1 MTMTS
6 LTPSRFHTL
15 HAGFVAS
22 TARWPDRRALL
33 LGDESW
39 TYREVDA
46 NARRLA
52 AGLLKISKQPKR
64 VGILARRSLTSYT
77 GVIGALLSGAAFVP
91 LNPTL
96 PSARLRAIADAAE
109 LDAIICESKYV
120 ALLRTLF
127 EDRTSR
133 PPVIL
138 ADAARSGDEPA
149 SGTTILDL
157 NDFRTITPL
166 DVAVSV
172 SPDEIAYIL
181 FTSGSTGVPKGV
193 PISHANA
200 ASFLNVNIERYA
212 IEPKDV
218 LSQTFEQSFDLSVF
232 DIFMAWSAGATLCAF
247 TPTEL
252 LAPLSVVQS
261 RGVTVW
267 FSVPSIIA
275 MQIKL
280 GSLLPGCLPSLRLS
294 LFCGEP
300 LAREH
305 AEVWQRAAPASV
317 LENLYGPTELTIACA
332 THRWDPTTSPGQCS
346 NGIVSIGRPYAT
358 LSWQI
363 LDHEF
368 QPVARGESGELCVT
382 GPQAFAG
389 YWRNPAATMAA
400 FCDAADREGASARF
414 YRTGDLVRE
423 LPSGELVFIGRRDH
437 QIKLGGHRIEL
448 GDIEAALRAQPGVV
462 EVAAFAWPPGT
473 VTERIVAA
481 VSGHGLDGEALRLQL
496 RGVLPAYMVPAEI
509 EIIDSMP
516 RTSSGKLD
524 RRGLSDI
531 LANVTKQPKESLD
544 AR

>member
-1 MTMTS
+1 MTTTS
-6 LTPSRFHTL
+6 STPSRFHTL

-22 TARWPDRRALL
+22 AARLPEHPALL
-33 LGDESW
+33 LGDEGW
-39 TYREVDA
+39 TYREIDA
-46 NARRLA
+46 TARRLA
-52 AGLLKISKQPKR
+52 AGLLKVSKQPKR

-96 PSARLRAIADAAE
+96 PLARLRAIAGAAD
-109 LDAIICESKYV
+109 LDAIICESRYL

-127 EDRTSR
+127 EDRTSWPR
-133 PPVIL
+133 VIL
-138 ADAARSGDEPA
+138 ADAARNGEGPDHGA
-149 SGTTILDL
+149 TDLDL
-157 NDFRTITPL
+157 NDLRAIVPL
-166 DVAVSV
+166 DAPVPVA
-172 SPDEIAYIL
+172 PGEIAYIL

-193 PISHANA
+193 PISHANVT
-200 ASFLNVNIERYA
+200 SFLNVNLERYQ

-247 TPTEL
+247 TTTEL

-305 AEVWQRAAPASV
+305 AEAWQRAAPASV

-332 THRWDPTTSPGQCS
+332 THRWDPATSPGQCS
-346 NGIVSIGRPYAT
+346 NGIVSIGRPYTT

-363 LDHEF
+363 LDHDF
-368 QPVARGESGELCVT
+368 QPVASGESGELCVT
-382 GPQAFAG
+382 GPQTFAG
-389 YWRNPAATMAA
+389 YWRNSPATMAA
-400 FCDAADREGASARF
+400 FCDAVDREGRLARF

-423 LPSGELVFIGRRDH
+423 LPGGELAFVGRRDH

-448 GDIEAALRAQPGVV
+448 GDIEAALRAQLGVV
-462 EVAAFAWPPGT
+462 EVAAFTWPPGA

-481 VSGHGLDGEALRLQL
+481 VSGHSLDGEALRLQL
-496 RGVLPAYMVPAEI
+496 RNVLPAYMVPAKI
-509 EIIDSMP
+509 EVIDSMP

-524 RRGLSDI
+524 RRGVSDI
-531 LANVTKQPKESLD
+531 LANGSSQPKENLD
-544 AR
+544 AQ